1 MKIFPFVLAS
11 LVLLAPICH
20 AAPAQP
26 RLVGLVYPVSD
37 TEKPNVW
44 LGGGFFPGK
53 GWRNDAQSKGA
64 LLPGVRWQLFG
75 LDGAG
80 PRAASAKSE
89 ISDVPGGYFAQLRG
103 DFAVEKTMFALANAG
118 ANAQPR
124 LPRAQNLNQPAYG
137 RAVAALLRARGLKVQ
152 SAKLTQ
158 LMRVDL
164 NGDGLEEVIMAAR
177 SRPDYGN
184 TPEEKAGDY
193 SMLAVRY
200 VDKGALKTQVLGSN
214 ISKKAVAFS
223 APYAFEL
230 MCCVDVNGDGRMEVV
245 LADNYY
251 EGDGFT
257 VWSFDGRGFKRVITA
272 GWGV

>member
-1 MKIFPFVLAS
+1 MQACGTS
-11 LVLLAPICH
+11 
-20 AAPAQP
+20 
-26 RLVGLVYPVSD
+26 VSSD
-37 TEKPNVW
+37 
-44 LGGGFFPGK
+44 K
-53 GWRNDAQSKGA
+53 GTLN
-64 LLPGVRWQLFG
+64 
-75 LDGAG
+75 
-80 PRAASAKSE
+80 
-89 ISDVPGGYFAQLRG
+89 DVPIGYIAQLRQN
-103 DFAVEKTMFALANAG
+103 VAG
-118 ANAQPR
+118 KKPMIAISGVGTNAQPR

-200 VDKGALKTQVLGSN
+200 VDKGAVKTQVLGSN